1 MKKVREEFSKFF
13 DGTRELEREAR
24 QLADELEERAETKPA
39 REGVEGFV
47 KSGCAD
53 EYRALVLGIGA
64 TTLPR
69 QDFDAA
75 SAFWYRRGLEEA
87 MNVLDEYLASST
99 GVSDED

>member
-1 MKKVREEFSKFF
+1 MNVREEFGKFF

-24 QLADELEERAETKPA
+24 LLADELQERNETKPA
-39 REGVEGFV
+39 REGIEGFV
-47 KSGCAD
+47 KSGCA
-53 EYRALVLGIGA
+53 EEIRALVLGVGA

-87 MNVLDEYLASST
+87 MNMLDEYLANST
-99 GVSDED
+99 GVDHED